1 MKLLHVDSSI
11 QGEAS
16 ASRELTREIVR
27 RWRVS
32 HPRDSVMYR
41 DLVAQPLAHLTGAAL
56 NGADQVEAARG
67 ASVLQEFLEADVVV
81 IGVPLY
87 NFSVP
92 SQLKAWVD
100 RISVAGKTFRYT
112 EKGPQGL
119 AGGKQVILAVT
130 RGGVYGAHG
139 VPEFA
144 ESYLKFLLGFLGVTD
159 VCVVRAEGLSHPN
172 GGRDAGLA
180 AARAT
185 LTAAQPL
192 AA

>member
-11 QGEAS
+11 QGDAS

-27 RWRVS
+27 NWQAS
-32 HPRDSVMYR
+32 HPGADVVYR
-41 DLVAQPLAHLTGAAL
+41 DLVAQPLTHLTGAAL
-56 NGADQVEAARG
+56 TGTDQIEAARG
-67 ASVLQEFLEADVVV
+67 ASVLQEFLDANVVV

-87 NFSVP
+87 NFSIP

-130 RGGVYGAHG
+130 RGGVYGAGG

-144 ESYLKFLLGFLGVTD
+144 ESYLKFLLGFLGITD
-159 VCVVRAEGLSHPN
+159 VCVARAEGLSHPN
-172 GGRDAGLA
+172 GGREAGLA
-180 AARAT
+180 AARAS
-185 LTAAQPL
+185 L
-192 AA
+192 AAPQALAA